1 MTLSPRHQVAS
12 LCASVAG
19 VLCLA
24 LTLADDAPARPNVV
38 VIVVDTLRADAVE
51 MDTDRS
57 RTPRIAELAEAGVHF
72 PNAFAH
78 APMTLPSHAALFS
91 ARHPFEAGVL
101 NNGDP
106 IPAGLP
112 LLAEA
117 LRDAGY
123 ATSAVVSLATL
134 WPLGD
139 GVGLDRGFEHFDV
152 GALEVAPAED
162 STRRL
167 DEALDALD
175 EGEPFFL
182 FAHLSDPHEP
192 YNEHA
197 PYFDGAQ
204 AARSAEAWLDGER
217 LASPTT
223 SSEGNWEVE
232 LELEA
237 GEHEF
242 ALRADQPFKLRA
254 LELDGERVELDAGA
268 LLEPS
273 THIAARFRRDAP
285 GTVRLRAWLCDV
297 PSHDEIRARY
307 ASEVAAA
314 DAAIGLLVDGLRER
328 GLWENTLVV
337 LTSDHGE
344 ALGERGMVGHVV
356 HLYDELLHVPLVVR
370 LPGDAKD
377 ERLARTAEGLVRHVD
392 VTPTILEHLDLP
404 GLPGTSGRSLFE
416 DVERRL
422 IAETHPPEAPRHL
435 FAVRDADR
443 KLILDAGS
451 GRFESYALATDPGEL
466 ADLEP
471 AGERTLGG
479 VDDLPVGGTAPDLWK
494 ALLLELASDLG
505 PARERDEALQRRL
518 SALGY

>member
-1 MTLSPRHQVAS
+1 MSLSPRHQIAS

-19 VLCLA
+19 IVCLA
-24 LTLADDAPARPNVV
+24 LTLTGEPSAPPNVV

-51 MDTDRS
+51 LDPRAGL
-57 RTPRIAELAEAGVHF
+57 TPRIAELAAAGVHF
-72 PNAFAH
+72 PEAFAH

-106 IPAGLP
+106 VPADLP
-112 LLAEA
+112 LLAES

-134 WPLGD
+134 WPLGT
-139 GVGLDRGFEHFDV
+139 GVGLDRGFEQFDL

-162 STRRL
+162 SARRL

-175 EGEPFFL
+175 GEQPFLL

-197 PYFDGAQ
+197 PYFVGDRS
-204 AARSAEAWLDGER
+204 ARTAEAWLDGER
-217 LASPTT
+217 LAECTT
-223 SSEGNWEVE
+223 STDGNWEVE
-232 LELEA
+232 LELGA

-242 ALRADQPFKLRA
+242 ELRAEQPFKLRA
-254 LELDGERVELDAGA
+254 LELDGEPLELDEGA
-268 LLEPS
+268 LLAPMN
-273 THIAARFRRDAP
+273 HVRARLQRATEGP
-285 GTVRLRAWLCDV
+285 ARLRAWLCDV
-297 PSHDEIRARY
+297 PSRDELRGRY

-314 DAAIGLLVDGLRER
+314 DAAIGQLMDGLRAR

-344 ALGERGMVGHVV
+344 ALGERGTVGHVV

-370 LPGDAKD
+370 LPGDARD
-377 ERLARTAEGLVRHVD
+377 ERLERSAEGLVRHID
-392 VTPTILEHLDLP
+392 VAPTILEHLDLP
-404 GLPGTSGRSLFE
+404 GLPGASGRSLFE
-416 DVERRL
+416 DAERL
-422 IAETHPPEAPRHL
+422 LLAETHPPEAPRHL
-435 FAVRDADR
+435 FAARDGQR
-443 KLILDAGS
+443 KLILDPES
-451 GRFESYALATDPGEL
+451 GRFERYALASDPGEL
-466 ADLEP
+466 TDLASDE
-471 AGERTLGG
+471 A
-479 VDDLPVGGTAPDLWK
+479 APDPWE
-494 ALLLELASDLG
+494 ALLRELASDLG
-505 PARERDEALQRRL
+505 PTRERDDALQRRL